1 MKWNV
6 TNLRAGAHQSRIH
19 ALPPRSMKASTQ
31 LLHAPAEAWF
41 TWIQAMA
48 QPVLSRL
55 FLCSQGPSAA
65 PAPRVA
71 AASLG

>member
-1 MKWNV
+1 
-6 TNLRAGAHQSRIH
+6 
-19 ALPPRSMKASTQ
+19 
-31 LLHAPAEAWF
+31 
-41 TWIQAMA
+41 MA